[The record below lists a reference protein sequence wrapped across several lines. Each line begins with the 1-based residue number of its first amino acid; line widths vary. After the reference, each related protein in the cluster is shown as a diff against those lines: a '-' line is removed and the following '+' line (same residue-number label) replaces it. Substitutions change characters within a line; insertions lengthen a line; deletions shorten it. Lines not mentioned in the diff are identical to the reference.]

1 MSDSRSPMRKS
12 AKRRGRKVQGTLL
25 ELLHPSD
32 ESAAEAFAALDTKTF
47 PYRTALANWPDE
59 WRERW
64 GHRANAL
71 EDEGLDWQE
80 AESRAFFE
88 VQEERRAEQGV
99 RPLPLA
105 PPNIESN

>member
-1 MSDSRSPMRKS
+1 LHDSRSPTRKRS
-12 AKRRGRKVQGTLL
+12 ARRRRKVQRTFLPLAGP
-25 ELLHPSD
+25 EDDGPQD
-32 ESAAEAFAALDTKTF
+32 FPVLDFKSF

-71 EDEGLDWQE
+71 EEEGLPWQE

-88 VQEERRAEQGV
+88 VQEERRAEIGIQPI
-99 RPLPLA
+99 PLMGRDVEE
-105 PPNIESN
+105 N

>member
-1 MSDSRSPMRKS
+1 VSDSRSPIRRS

-25 ELLHPSD
+25 GLLSPSD
-32 ESAAEAFAALDTKTF
+32 DSVPEEFPALDFKTF

-88 VQEERRAEQGV
+88 IQEERRAEQGI
-99 RPLPLA
+99 RSIPLA
-105 PPNIESN
+105 PPNVESN